1 MDLSVIIVNYNVK
14 HFLEQCLHSVYKSAQ
29 NLRVEIIVVDNNSV
43 DGSCQ
48 VIHEKF
54 PDVILIE
61 NKVNLGFSKA
71 NNQAVRIA
79 RGRYI
84 LLLNPDTVVQE
95 DTFSACLDFMDG
107 HPDAGCL
114 GVKMIDGKGNFLPE
128 SKRGLPTP
136 QVAFYKMFGLSALFP
151 SSVKFSRYHLGF
163 LDKDQTHQV
172 DVISGAFMFLRKS
185 VLDRVGLLDED
196 FFMYGEDIDI
206 SYRITQAGFKNYYF
220 AGTTIIH
227 YKGESTRKSSINY
240 VIVFYNAMAIF
251 AQKHFSKNMARTF
264 SFLIH
269 LAIYIRATFS
279 ILRRFFLAMLN
290 PLLDAAAIF
299 AGYKILLPA
308 WESLVFGQ
316 QGYYPDSYMHRMVP
330 FYILIWMLSIYF
342 SGGYEKL
349 VKVIDLLR
357 GILLGT
363 LAILLIYALLP
374 ENLRFSRALIL
385 MGTVWVIIT
394 AVGIRWILS
403 LADRSNFKIGFF
415 RKRKRIIIIGNE
427 KEGERVFSII
437 RQTQIKP
444 ELIGY
449 VSPEET
455 YNHQVFLGS
464 VNMIEDMVKINK
476 IDELIFCAKDLTSQ
490 TIISTMLRFT
500 NADLEFKIAPPES
513 LSVIGSNSINTAG
526 DLYVV
531 HFNTLS
537 RSLNRRKKR
546 ILDVALSLVLLVTSP
561 AAVFFIRNP
570 LQFMKNIFTV
580 LVGLHT
586 WVGYHPSPRKT
597 TPSLPR
603 LRPGILT
610 PACKL
615 ESTDQDSLRIDKVN
629 MLYAKDYS
637 MVNDLGM
644 IWQCFRLLGSLPGIM
659 ADTLPDDDGMERGKP

>member
-14 HFLEQCLHSVYKSAQ
+14 YFLEQCLHAVYKSAQ
-29 NLRVEIIVVDNNSV
+29 GLKAEIIVVDNNSV

-48 VIHEKF
+48 MVHEKF
-54 PDVILIE
+54 PEVVLIE
-61 NKVNLGFSKA
+61 NKVNVGFSKA
-71 NNQAVRIA
+71 NNQAIRIA
-79 RGRYI
+79 RGRYM

-95 DTFSACLDFMDG
+95 DTFPSCLDFMDR
-107 HPDAGCL
+107 HTDAGCL

-136 QVAFYKMFGLSALFP
+136 QVAFYKIFGLSALFP
-151 SSVKFSRYHLGF
+151 SSTKFGRYHLGF

-172 DVISGAFMFLRKS
+172 DVIAGAFMFLRKS
-185 VLDRVGLLDED
+185 VLDQIGLLDED

-206 SYRITQAGFKNYYF
+206 SYRITQAGYKNYYF
-220 AGTTIIH
+220 PGTTIIH

-251 AQKHFSKNMARTF
+251 AQKHFSKNMARTYNF
-264 SFLIH
+264 IIH
-269 LAIYIRATFS
+269 LAIYIRAAFS
-279 ILRRFFLAMLN
+279 IMRRFFLAMLN
-290 PLLDAAAIF
+290 PVLDAAAIF

-308 WESLVFGQ
+308 WESLIFGQ
-316 QGYYPDSYMHRMVP
+316 EGYYPATYIYRVVP
-330 FYILIWMLSIYF
+330 VYILIWLLAIYF

-374 ENLRFSRALIL
+374 ENLRFSRALII
-385 MGTVWVIIT
+385 MGTIWVMIT
-394 AVGIRWILS
+394 TLGIRLFLS
-403 LADRSNFKIGFF
+403 LMDKSNFKIEFF

-427 KEGERVFSII
+427 KEGERVFSIVK
-437 RQTQIKP
+437 QTQVKP

-449 VSPEET
+449 VSPDET
-455 YNHQVFLGS
+455 YNHQAFLGS

-476 IDELIFCAKDLTSQ
+476 VDELIFCAKDLTSQ

-546 ILDVALSLVLLVTSP
+546 ILDVVLSLILLMASP
-561 AAVFFIRNP
+561 IAVFFVKRP
-570 LQFMKNIFTV
+570 RQFLKNIFTV
-580 LVGLHT
+580 LFGLHT
-586 WVGYHPSPRKT
+586 WVGYHPVSGEKN
-597 TPSLPR
+597 PSLPR

-610 PACKL
+610 PACRFERTNQDNKL
-615 ESTDQDSLRIDKVN
+615 IEKVN

-637 MVNDLGM
+637 IGNDLT
-644 IWQCFRLLGSLPGIM
+644 ILWQCMRLLDSLPNIM
-659 ADTLPDDDGMERGKP
+659 ANTPPGHD

>member
-1 MDLSVIIVNYNVK
+1 MDLSVIIVNFNVK
-14 HFLEQCLHSVYKSAQ
+14 YFLEQCLHSVYKSTQ
-29 NLRVEIIVVDNNSV
+29 NLNAEIIVVDNNSV

-48 VIHEKF
+48 VIHNKF
-54 PDVILIE
+54 PQVILME
-61 NKVNLGFSKA
+61 NKVNVGFSKA
-71 NNQAVRIA
+71 NNQAIRKA
-79 RGRYI
+79 RGKYI

-95 DTFSACLDFMDG
+95 DTCSACIEFMDT

-136 QVAFYKMFGLSALFP
+136 QVAFYKIFGLSALFP
-151 SSVKFSRYHLGF
+151 SSTRFGRYHLGF
-163 LDKDQTHQV
+163 LDKDQPHQV

-185 VLDRVGLLDED
+185 VLDRIGLLDED

-206 SYRITQAGFKNYYF
+206 SYRITQAGFRNYYF
-220 AGTTIIH
+220 PGTTIIH

-251 AQKHFSKNMARTF
+251 AQKHFSKNMARTYNF
-264 SFLIH
+264 FIH
-269 LAIYIRATFS
+269 LAIYIRAAFS
-279 ILRRFFLAMLN
+279 ILRRFFLAILN
-290 PLLDAAAIF
+290 PALDAAAIY
-299 AGYKILLPA
+299 AGYRLLLPV
-308 WESLVFGQ
+308 WESRVFGQ
-316 QGYYPDSYMHRMVP
+316 EGYYPAPYMHVVVP
-330 FYILIWMLSIYF
+330 VYILIWLLSVYF

-349 VKVIDLLR
+349 VKIIDLLR

-363 LAILLIYALLP
+363 LVILLIYALLP

-385 MGTVWVIIT
+385 MGTGWVIIST
-394 AVGIRWILS
+394 LCIRFLLS
-403 LADRSNFKIGFF
+403 LMDKSHFRIAFF
-415 RKRKRIIIIGNE
+415 RNRKRIIIIGNE
-427 KEGERVFSII
+427 KEGERVFSIV

-449 VSPEET
+449 VSPDES
-455 YNHQVFLGS
+455 YSHQVFLGS

-476 IDELIFCAKDLTSQ
+476 VDELIFCAKDLTSQ
-490 TIISTMLRFT
+490 TIISTMLKFT
-500 NADLEFKIAPPES
+500 NADLDFKIAPPES

-546 ILDVALSLVLLVTSP
+546 ILDMLLSLLLMASSP
-561 AAVFFIRNP
+561 IAVFFIKHP
-570 LQFMKNIFTV
+570 AQFIQNIFTT
-580 LVGLHT
+580 LFGIHS
-586 WVGYHPSPRKT
+586 WVGYQPVNGETISA
-597 TPSLPR
+597 LPR

-615 ESTDQDSLRIDKVN
+615 ERADPDNILIEKVN

-637 MVNDLGM
+637 IWNDLN
-644 IWQCFRLLGSLPGIM
+644 IVWHCFRMLGSLPSIITHGF
-659 ADTLPDDDGMERGKP
+659 PEEN